1 MKPDE
6 KNITRLASE
15 LAQLVYETLGKS
27 SNVQKVLK
35 EIKREGYHVEMILSA
50 AIGSSREKLSPY
62 LIREI
67 LSSKDSK
74 ISETEE
80 KIETDYSEKDK
91 EFLKSIKIQ
100 VSEKASE

>member
-6 KNITRLASE
+6 KKITRLASE

-74 ISETEE
+74 VSETEE
-80 KIETDYSEKDK
+80 KIKTDYSEKDK